1 MPPLLIAAPA
11 SLSGK
16 TTAAVALG
24 HRLKDAGR
32 AVALLRLSGGDH
44 AEDDARLF
52 AGLAINIS
60 HRAEPVQAAAVA
72 GADEGFTLIEA
83 PAGDPRQA
91 VEPLSANTV
100 VVVAYAD
107 PLPADIPSF
116 CEAVGDSCVGVIITR
131 VPSRRLDATRAAAE
145 GIGVRILALVPEDR
159 LLAAPLLGAI
169 AEALEA

>member
-91 VEPLSANTV
+91 AEPLSANTV

-116 CEAVGDSCVGVIITR
+116 CEAM
-131 VPSRRLDATRAAAE
+131 ATPASASSSPVFPAAAWT
-145 GIGVRILALVPEDR
+145 RR
-159 LLAAPLLGAI
+159 APPPKAS
-169 AEALEA
+169 ASVF